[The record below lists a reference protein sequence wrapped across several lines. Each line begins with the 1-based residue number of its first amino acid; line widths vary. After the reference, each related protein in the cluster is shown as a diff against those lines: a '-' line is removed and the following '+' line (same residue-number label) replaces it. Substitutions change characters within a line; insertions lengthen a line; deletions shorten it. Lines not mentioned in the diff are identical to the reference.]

1 MPTDPSPDRASV
13 AAWPARELNRPA
25 LTQAVLE
32 ARTNTL
38 SLFEIVRQQRPD
50 LQVPRLQHLNPPLW
64 ELGHVGWFQEYWT
77 TRNPEQ
83 ALGLQADP
91 LCQRRPGVRAD
102 ADALYNSATVAHQ
115 HRWVLP
121 LPNASQTLDDLH
133 QQLELSL
140 AQLQQTPDDDTGLYF
155 HRLALFHEDMHH
167 EAGLTMAQA
176 LGIAINNPRWQPERI
191 ESLLGPLHFG
201 AQDWI
206 LGRAPGMGF
215 SFDNEL
221 PACAVSLAAFEIDA
235 QVVRWAEYLPFVEQ
249 GGYLQSAFWDDAGQ
263 AWLNACGLEH
273 PVYLNRSGAGRSWQ
287 QRRDGTWQ
295 PLELSEP
302 AVHLS
307 LHEAKAWC
315 AWARRR
321 LPTEAEWERAACQA
335 PERFRWGDV
344 WEWTASPHA
353 PFAGFR
359 PHPYQD
365 YAAPFF
371 DGRPVLKGG
380 SFLTQDRMKHPC
392 YRNFFTADRCD
403 IAAGFRSCA
412 LKA

>member
-1 MPTDPSPDRASV
+1 
-13 AAWPARELNRPA
+13 
-25 LTQAVLE
+25 VLE
-32 ARTNTL
+32 ARADTL
-38 SLFEIVRQQRPD
+38 SLFEIVSHQQPA

-77 TRNPEQ
+77 TRNPQQ
-83 ALGLQADP
+83 ALGLRADP
-91 LCQRRPGVRAD
+91 LCKRRPGIRGD
-102 ADALYNSATVAHQ
+102 ADALYNSATVVHQ
-115 HRWVLP
+115 RRWDLP
-121 LPNASQTLDDLH
+121 LPDARQTLDDLQ
-133 QQLELSL
+133 QQLELCL

-176 LGIAINNPRWQPERI
+176 LGVAINNPRWQPQRI
-191 ESLLGPLHFG
+191 ESLHGPLPFD
-201 AQDWI
+201 ARDWV
-206 LGRAPGMGF
+206 LGRDLGLGF

-221 PACAVSLAAFEIDA
+221 PACTVPLTDYEIDA

-249 GGYLQSAFWDDAGQ
+249 GGYLQPAFWDDAGQ

-273 PVYLNRSGAGRSWQ
+273 PVYLNRSGAGHSWQ
-287 QRRDGTWQ
+287 QRRDGAWR

-307 LHEAKAWC
+307 
-315 AWARRR
+315 
-321 LPTEAEWERAACQA
+321 PTEAEWEQAACQA

-353 PFAGFR
+353 PFAGFK

-380 SFLTQDRMKHPC
+380 SFLTQDRMKHPS

-412 LKA
+412 VKA